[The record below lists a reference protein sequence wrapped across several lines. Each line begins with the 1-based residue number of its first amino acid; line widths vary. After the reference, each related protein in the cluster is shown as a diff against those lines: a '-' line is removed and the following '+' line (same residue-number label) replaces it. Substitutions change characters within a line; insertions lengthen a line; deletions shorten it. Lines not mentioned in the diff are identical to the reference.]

1 MWWRSVFWIGLIFGS
16 MAFLVPNILWLV
28 SSLVAKLASYRVPYA
43 PFGWTA
49 LALMLIVWVSLA
61 YGHYVGRL
69 KLAVNTVEYA
79 STEVPKAFD
88 GYRVVHISDLHA
100 DSFDDN
106 PEALQRIVDSVNAQ
120 NADVIL
126 FTGDMNTSDMNN
138 LRQHEGVLKQ
148 LKARD
153 GVVSVLGNHDF
164 FIYNF
169 SDNRQRCAA
178 ADTLTAY
185 EREVLGWKVLRNESL
200 LLHRNNDSLA
210 IAGCDNIHGKQGFV
224 TIQKGDLK
232 KAMNGLDGVF
242 TILMTHDPSHWR
254 AEVLPKSH
262 AQITLSGHTHAAQV
276 RLFGWSLANLSF
288 DECDGAYY
296 QDGRLLYVS
305 AGLGCTA
312 PFRIDCPSEITVIK
326 LASK

>member
-1 MWWRSVFWIGLIFGS
+1 MWWRSVFWIGLIFGF
-16 MAFLVPNILWLV
+16 MTFLLPNILWLLTFV
-28 SSLVAKLASYRVPYA
+28 VGKIFGSRSPYA
-43 PFGWTA
+43 PFGMVA
-49 LALMLIVWVSLA
+49 LILMAIVWAALA

-69 KLAVNTVEYA
+69 KVQVNQVEYA
-79 STEVPKAFD
+79 SAEVPKAFD
-88 GYRVVHISDLHA
+88 GYRIAHISDLHV
-100 DSFDDN
+100 DSFDDS
-106 PEALQRIVDSVNAQ
+106 PEALQQIVDKINAQ
-120 NADVIL
+120 NADIIL

-138 LRQHEGVLKQ
+138 IRLHESVLKQ

-169 SDNRQRCAA
+169 ADNEQRCAA

-185 EREVLGWKVLRNESL
+185 EREVLGWRVLRNESIVM
-200 LLHRNNDSLA
+200 HRGGDDLA
-210 IAGCDNIHGKQGFV
+210 IAGCDNKHGKQGFV

-232 KAMNGLDGVF
+232 KAMAGLDGIF
-242 TILMTHDPSHWR
+242 TVLMTHDPSHWR

-262 AQITLSGHTHAAQV
+262 AQITLSGHTHAAQI

-288 DECDGAYY
+288 NECDGAYY
-296 QDGRLLYVS
+296 QDGRMLYVS

-312 PFRIDCPSEITVIK
+312 PFRIDCPAEIAVIK
-326 LASK
+326 LVSK